1 MKKRKLLTK
10 PADMSWGM
18 YILAFALCLILFLGL
33 IFGFMCLEA
42 LFVMLLWN
50 AIMPSILLIA
60 TPISFWGA
68 LGLSILCT
76 LLFGSGG
83 TAKAIQSFADRD

>member
-1 MKKRKLLTK
+1 MKKKKLLTK

-18 YILAFALCLILFLGL
+18 YILAFTLCLILVLGL

-50 AIMPSILLIA
+50 AIVPSILLIA

-76 LLFGSGG
+76 LLFGSPA
-83 TAKAIQSFADRD
+83 TARAIGSLPDRD